1 MGLVPLSVR
10 RAVNKHDAVLHQG
23 LGADKLVVGCI
34 VDNINDPCFASTT
47 LRAPGKVPHIQS
59 QGTVLL
65 IASSNSDC
73 VYAAR
78 ANLRVGSGPSQ
89 LILSLLVV
97 GFSLTPGLSAL
108 VPVVP
113 RDAHRSALAG
123 KSGRYLF
130 KVCIFRF

>member
-1 MGLVPLSVR
+1 M
-10 RAVNKHDAVLHQG
+10 
-23 LGADKLVVGCI
+23 
-34 VDNINDPCFASTT
+34 
-47 LRAPGKVPHIQS
+47 
-59 QGTVLL
+59 VLL

-78 ANLRVGSGPSQ
+78 ANLRVGSGQSQ

-97 GFSLTPGLSAL
+97 GFSLTPGLAEL

-123 KSGRYLF
+123 KRKRRILTF
-130 KVCIFRF
+130 NVTFVRDNFRDIVSSE

>member
-1 MGLVPLSVR
+1 MAQGQCIVGIKPLSVW
-10 RAVNKHDAVLHQG
+10 RAVNKQDEVLHQG

-34 VDNINDPCFASTT
+34 VDNSNDPCFASTT

-78 ANLRVGSGPSQ
+78 ANLRVGSGPS
-89 LILSLLVV
+89 LLVV
-97 GFSLTPGLSAL
+97 GFSLTPGLAAL

-113 RDAHRSALAG
+113 RDAHRSALTG
-123 KSGRYLF
+123 KRKRKASRSSF
-130 KVCIFRF
+130 